1 METNPLAPRLV
12 RVIIRQI
19 QEQNLSVLSV
29 ADETGIPIVTL
40 HRRLNRHGRGLTV
53 DEVDRIATYFKTSP
67 AVLISQAEA
76 IDD

>member
-29 ADETGIPIVTL
+29 AEETGIPIVTL
-40 HRRLNRHGRGLTV
+40 HRRLNSHGRGLTV